1 MPYDI
6 IFAPAE
12 DIVGVVDAILAKPTE
27 CSKDFI
33 SKFADISSTQTI
45 NALHMAIQLGLANE
59 DNVTGFF
66 SSNSFLARLIVSSRN
81 DNHKAAIMW
90 LVLEQYE
97 PYITFKSRFSF
108 SGSIDLACKQVK
120 TLYSMSCSY
129 KDIRNAIISIA
140 TYSKAMINDGAS
152 SYKLNQ
158 DEVSY
163 IEILE
168 LALKFKASDDNALRA
183 QLGENVCDYLN
194 TANVFNPL
202 SDSYS
207 KIQNIDTDPNTIILY
222 AGNAFESFLQQ
233 IADDHSISL
242 IGKNGIGQKSDA
254 LSSVISKKHRGMI
267 LYICQIRNAADHG
280 ADVDEGGNGW
290 SVSSESAQMYPIIVA
305 SIIKNVV
312 LRESGLLIV

>member
-1 MPYDI
+1 LPYDI

-12 DIVGVVDAILAKPTE
+12 DIVGVVDAILAKPVE
-27 CSKDFI
+27 CSEDFI
-33 SKFADISSTQTI
+33 SEFADISSIQAS
-45 NALHMAIQLGLANE
+45 NALHMANQFGLTE
-59 DNVTGFF
+59 KDNITGYYT
-66 SSNSFLARLIVSSRN
+66 SNSFLARLIVSSRD
-81 DNHKAAIMW
+81 DNHKAALMR

-120 TLYSMSCSY
+120 TLYSMPCGY
-129 KDIRNAIISIA
+129 KDIRNSIINIA

-168 LALKFKASDDNALRA
+168 LALKFKANDDNALRT
-183 QLGENVCDYLN
+183 QLGDSVCGYLN
-194 TANVFNPL
+194 TEKVFNPL
-202 SDSYS
+202 SDAYS
-207 KIQNIDTDPNTIILY
+207 KIQYAEADPKATILY

-233 IADDHSISL
+233 IADAHNVSL
-242 IGKNGIGQKSDA
+242 VGKSGIGQKSDA

-267 LYICQIRNAADHG
+267 QYICQIRNAADHG
-280 ADVDEGGNGW
+280 ADPDEGGSIWDISN
-290 SVSSESAQMYPIIVA
+290 ESAQMYPIVVA
-305 SIIKNVV
+305 SIIKNIVF
-312 LRESGLLIV
+312 RESGVRKV

>member
-12 DIVGVVDAILAKPTE
+12 DIVGVIDAILAKPFE
-27 CSKDFI
+27 CSEGFI
-33 SKFADISSTQTI
+33 GEFADISSTQTI
-45 NALHMAIQLGLANE
+45 NALHMATQLGLAE
-59 DNVTGFF
+59 KDNITGFY
-66 SSNSFLARLIVSSRN
+66 SSTSFLARLIVSSRN
-81 DNHKAAIMW
+81 DNHKAAIMR

-97 PYITFKSRFSF
+97 PYITFKARFSF

-120 TLYSMSCSY
+120 TLYSMSGSY

-168 LALKFKASDDNALRA
+168 LALKFKANDDNALRT
-183 QLGENVCDYLN
+183 QLGEKVCDYLN

-202 SDSYS
+202 SDAYS
-207 KIQNIDTDPNTIILY
+207 KIQNIDTDPQATILY

-233 IADDHSISL
+233 IADTHSISL
-242 IGKNGIGQKSDA
+242 VGKNGIGQKSDA

-267 LYICQIRNAADHG
+267 QYICQIRNAADHG
-280 ADVDEGGNGW
+280 ADADEGGKVW
-290 SVSSESAQMYPIIVA
+290 SVSIESAQMFPVVVA

-312 LRESGLLIV
+312 LRELGSLVV